1 MAAANTDLV
10 RNASPNFATAL
21 TSSMLSSDTS
31 MTVASTTG
39 LPTGTAV
46 TLVIDATD
54 PISGTSTPTLKEVVT
69 GVVTTSTNIGNLLR
83 GKDGTTAQAHTSN
96 ANVTMWIT
104 ANLWNDFQ
112 TSYLAQH
119 TQAGYHTG
127 LSNTGGMSNS
137 GGFSTDSITVS
148 GTATLPALGNTTIS
162 GTLGVSGATTLS
174 GATTHTGALTANG
187 VTTFNNAVAV
197 TPIST
202 TNGTS
207 NVITPTLTSTMYI
220 VNALTGNGTINAPTG
235 TPTADGQTLII
246 RIRDNGSQYTLA
258 WNSIYNPV
266 VVTLPTLT
274 HNTLYVGTK
283 WNSVTSK
290 WDVLSVGGG

>member
-10 RNASPNFATAL
+10 RNAAPNFATAL

-54 PISGTSTPTLKEVVT
+54 PVSGASTPTLKEVVT

-112 TSYLAQH
+112 TAYLNQH
-119 TQAGYHTG
+119 TQAGYHYG
-127 LSNTGGMSNS
+127 ISNTGGMNNS
-137 GGFSTDSITVS
+137 GGFTTDSITVS
-148 GTATLPALGNTTIS
+148 GTATIPTLGNTAVS
-162 GTLGVSGATTLS
+162 GTLSVSGATTL
-174 GATTHTGALTANG
+174 TGALTANG
-187 VTTFNNAVAV
+187 ATTFNNAVAV
-197 TPIST
+197 TPTST
-202 TNGTS
+202 TSGAT
-207 NVITPTLTSTMYI
+207 ITPTLTSTMYI
-220 VNALTGNGTINAPTG
+220 VSALAVGATIAAPTG
-235 TPTADGQTLII
+235 TPTDGQTLII
-246 RIRDNGSQYTLA
+246 RIRDNGTSQTLA
-258 WNSIYNPV
+258 WNSVYNV
-266 VVTLPTLT
+266 IQVTLPTATTASNT
-274 HNTLYVGTK
+274 HYIGCKYNAA
-283 WNSVTSK
+283 TSK
-290 WDVLSVGGG
+290 WDVLSVARG

>member
-10 RNASPNFATAL
+10 RNAAPNFATAL

-83 GKDGTTAQAHTSN
+83 GKDSTTAQAHTSN

-112 TSYLAQH
+112 TAYLTQH
-119 TQAGYHTG
+119 TQAGYHVG

-137 GGFSTDSITVS
+137 GGLSTDTLTVS
-148 GTATLPALGNTTIS
+148 GTATLPSLGNTSIT
-162 GTLGVSGATTLS
+162 GTLSVSGATTLS
-174 GATTHTGALTANG
+174 GTTTHSGA
-187 VTTFNNAVAV
+187 TTFNNAVVV
-197 TPIST
+197 TPSST
-202 TNGTS
+202 TSGST
-207 NVITPTLTSTMYI
+207 ITPTLTSTMYI
-220 VNALTGNGTINAPTG
+220 VSALATGATIAAPTG
-235 TPTADGQTLII
+235 TPSDGQSLII
-246 RIRDNGSQYTLA
+246 RIRDNGTSQTLS
-258 WNSIYNPV
+258 WNAIYNV
-266 VVTLPTLT
+266 IQVTLPTATTISNT
-274 HNTLYVGTK
+274 HYIGCKYNAATT
-283 WNSVTSK
+283 K
-290 WDVLSVGGG
+290 WDVLSVGKG